1 MLSAFAG
8 GMGGGDWSAP
18 HSRAVR
24 LMAAMDYMDYM
35 DKMDLLVPPD
45 TARIVQ
51 EQVAQPPRQ
60 PALTLFFAA
69 ASAGGTHS
77 NPYNPYSPYRPYSP
91 YAAIYSTARECG
103 IPTKKHRLRNSS
115 QPAFDFSVKTAYFS
129 SAAFSFLSASTA
141 SRAALSASDMLP
153 STRPSSSSLM
163 VRFSRS
169 INI

>member
-18 HSRAVR
+18 HSWAVR
-24 LMAAMDYMDYM
+24 LMAAMDYM

-77 NPYNPYSPYRPYSP
+77 NLYRPYRPYSP

-103 IPTKKHRLRNSS
+103 IPTKKN
-115 QPAFDFSVKTAYFS
+115 TG
-129 SAAFSFLSASTA
+129 
-141 SRAALSASDMLP
+141 
-153 STRPSSSSLM
+153 
-163 VRFSRS
+163 
-169 INI
+169 